1 MMKQKVVP
9 MKKIDQIMQEMGFK
23 QDAPDSVKEAFIKHL
38 IRASTGI
45 AVTTP
50 SEKEASFQVIERV
63 NFSTARK
70 EKQSPT
76 PQLAF
81 DFFEEKQTRSE
92 KKSS

>member
-1 MMKQKVVP
+1 

-38 IRASTGI
+38 IRASTGVT
-45 AVTTP
+45 VTTP
-50 SEKEASFQVIERV
+50 SEKDASFKVIERV
-63 NFSTARK
+63 NFSTAKK
-70 EKQSPT
+70 EKQNLP

-81 DFFEEKQTRSE
+81 DFFEEKQSRYE